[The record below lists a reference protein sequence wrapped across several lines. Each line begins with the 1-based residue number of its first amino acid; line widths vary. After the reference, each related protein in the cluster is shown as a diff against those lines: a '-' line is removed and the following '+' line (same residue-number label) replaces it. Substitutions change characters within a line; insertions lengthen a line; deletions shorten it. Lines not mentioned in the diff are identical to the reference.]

1 MSESEKLDMKIA
13 QCKICLLSEAM
24 KICPLCAFNMGL
36 VVKVETKEIKEN
48 EIK

>member
-13 QCKICLLSEAM
+13 QCKICLLAEAM

-36 VVKVETKEIKEN
+36 VVKSQEVEIKPTQE
-48 EIK
+48 